1 MRAEAFTPRPFH
13 LPLFTQVRG
22 RRILRSSCRRS
33 SPKFAEPAF
42 SEVRCLQA
50 TPSPD
55 EEMAT
60 WRIDMPCSRIDT
72 YDAIAS
78 RGGGS
83 SPFFLRPTKEGYMYM
98 SKRLALVL
106 AGAVMAALMVA
117 MTGVASAQDVVG
129 CKGDIVLDPGHG
141 GTDP

>member
-1 MRAEAFTPRPFH
+1 
-13 LPLFTQVRG
+13 
-22 RRILRSSCRRS
+22 
-33 SPKFAEPAF
+33 
-42 SEVRCLQA
+42 
-50 TPSPD
+50 
-55 EEMAT
+55 MAT

-117 MTGVASAQDVVG
+117 MTGVASAQDVAG

-141 GTDP
+141 GTDPGAVNNTYGLTEKAETLKVALDLKDLLTITDGYKVCMTRTTND